1 MHTHEKNSKNILRHM
16 CLCLHARASE
26 WQDQSGTLEFDEF
39 LQMMTELSPA
49 WALFVGSSFLHENMM
64 TAQSERGCLN
74 SGVKTW
80 NSKSSSRDGRRV
92 FRPVIL

>member
-49 WALFVGSSFLHENMM
+49 
-64 TAQSERGCLN
+64 
-74 SGVKTW
+74 
-80 NSKSSSRDGRRV
+80 
-92 FRPVIL
+92 